1 MCLQVIGA
9 VVSAVGTLMSGF
21 AQAAAARYQ
30 AQVAAMNAQIAEQ
43 RAQDAI
49 DRAADEEQKQR
60 MRTAQLVGTQM
71 AALGA
76 NGVSIL
82 SGSPLDTL
90 EDTVALGELDALEI
104 RRNGEL
110 EAHDFRVQKFNF
122 QAEAGLKRLEAR
134 TAIATG
140 FIGATKGLIDDARQ
154 IGLSAIGQ
162 IG

>member
-1 MCLQVIGA
+1 MCLQIIGA
-9 VVSAVGTLMSGF
+9 LVSAVGTIMSGF
-21 AQAAAARYQ
+21 AQAAAASYQ
-30 AQVAAMNAQIAEQ
+30 AQVAAMNARIAEQ

-60 MRTAQLVGTQM
+60 MKTAQLVGTQM

-122 QAEAGLKRLEAR
+122 QAEAGLQRLTSRA
-134 TAIATG
+134 AVISG
-140 FIGATKGLIDDARQ
+140 FIGAATGLTKFAGQRT
-154 IGLSAIGQ
+154 STIGQ
-162 IG
+162 IA